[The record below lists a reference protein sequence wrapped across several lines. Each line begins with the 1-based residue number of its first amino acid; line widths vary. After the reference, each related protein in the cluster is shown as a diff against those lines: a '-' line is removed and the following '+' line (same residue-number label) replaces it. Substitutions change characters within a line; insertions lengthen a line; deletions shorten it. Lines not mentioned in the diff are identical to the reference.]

1 MPRPIRQAGWG
12 PVTLTISGEVATA
25 LRVRAAVTGEDLGA
39 IADQILRE
47 TLKPMFDQVKGLR
60 GELQIRPLS
69 VQKLN
74 NGGPTA
80 KMPPHHS
87 SPEMKETLT
96 AGSLADPLVREEYE
110 TRFLQE
116 ALDHARETLTMK
128 GFQERLLEINE
139 LALGQ
144 GNPLIL
150 ADDIEG
156 ELMLWTIERHVP
168 SRWKEWVFSVLN
180 EGSSFEPTVFG
191 TGLGPDEFFEWE
203 QP

>member
-1 MPRPIRQAGWG
+1 MPRPTRPAGWG

-47 TLKPMFDQVKGLR
+47 TLKPMFDQVKGLK

-69 VQKLN
+69 APKLN
-74 NGGPTA
+74 KGGPSG
-80 KMPPHHS
+80 KMPPRQV
-87 SPEMKETLT
+87 SPEMKVTVT
-96 AGSLADPLVREEYE
+96 AVSLADPQVREEYE
-110 TRFLQE
+110 ERFLNE
-116 ALDHARETLTMK
+116 ALNHARDTLTMD
-128 GFQERLLEINE
+128 GFKDRLEEVNE
-139 LALGQ
+139 LALAQ

-150 ADDIEG
+150 ADDIED
-156 ELMLWTIERHVP
+156 ELMFWTTEERVP

-180 EGSSFEPTVFG
+180 DRSPWSPTIFG
-191 TGLGPDEFFEWE
+191 NGLGPDEFFEWD